1 MSSQKAILSF
11 CALNMGLTMLHT
23 AFNFYYV
30 KVFLNRYQIKES
42 WFHFAQMLY
51 MVWNAVNDPL
61 FAVLQDNTSF
71 LLTRTRREGVLYT
84 GPIFAL
90 SFLVPWFQFGDSTWA
105 VGLHLIIALFLYDTM
120 FTFIGLLSCC
130 LFTEIS
136 ADPHDRLKLTRYSQI
151 TSLIGVQ
158 SIFFLEYT
166 SSSLQNFHAFQLAT
180 VGLAIFC
187 CTLTIYAGRHAHTQY
202 DVQRKAVEN
211 CMKPMAGEESNNT
224 FFRSMLQLFTERNFI
239 AFVITDFFQEF
250 HLAFL
255 GGFIAILCEYL
266 VPTDQVPASVR
277 SFFYGMSGT
286 CGGVS
291 LWSPLTMKQS
301 LDTMILCP
309 YKFTGFKQGSN
320 P

>member
-1 MSSQKAILSF
+1 MSSRKTILSY
-11 CALNMGLTMLHT
+11 CALSMGMTMLNS

-84 GPIFAL
+84 APIFAL
-90 SFLVPWFQFGDSTWA
+90 CFLVPWFQFGDSTWA

-130 LFTEIS
+130 LFTELS
-136 ADPHDRLKLTRYSQI
+136 SDPHDRLKLTRYSQI
-151 TSLIGVQ
+151 ASLIGAQ
-158 SIFFLEYT
+158 SILFLEYT
-166 SSSLQNFHAFQLAT
+166 SSSLQNFHAFQFAT
-180 VGLAIFC
+180 VCLAIC
-187 CTLTIYAGRHAHTQY
+187 STMLIIHAGRHAHTQY
-202 DVQRKAVEN
+202 DMQRKST
-211 CMKPMAGEESNNT
+211 EECKTPTNASEKSNDPT
-224 FFRSMLQLFTERNFI
+224 SFFKKMVQLFMERNFI
-239 AFVITDFFQEF
+239 AFVITNFFQEF
-250 HLAFL
+250 HRAFL
-255 GGFIAILCEYL
+255 GGFTAILCEYL
-266 VPTDQVPASVR
+266 VPTDQVPANVR

-291 LWSPLTMKQS
+291 YGHLDGGTVAVLLLWYCSHMT
-301 LDTMILCP
+301 
-309 YKFTGFKQGSN
+309 N
-320 P
+320 